1 MIQRNE
7 RLSKGIRG
15 DDDTPNGEVE
25 SPNAETNSTDDSS
38 SKKESTSTKEK
49 PTTNTEN
56 ENSSSNDN
64 DKEPREKSEPKERPS
79 IDEQVKDWNAQL
91 VKENKNLH
99 RLNTSLHEKNQRF
112 ALKQAEVEELINAEK
127 IKNEELQNKL
137 DDLEYELTKCR
148 MRNGK
153 LEAVLIDSQVNINE
167 VSIATANFNFL
178 SNCELTLSSTL

>member
-25 SPNAETNSTDDSS
+25 SPNAESTED
-38 SKKESTSTKEK
+38 KNNESKEK
-49 PTTNTEN
+49 STTEN
-56 ENSSSNDN
+56 ENSSSTTTGN
-64 DKEPREKSEPKERPS
+64 DKEPREKSEPKEKPS

-153 LEAVLIDSQVNINE
+153 LEAVLIDSQVNK
-167 VSIATANFNFL
+167 L
-178 SNCELTLSSTL
+178 SMHCCKF